1 METKDLNYYV
11 KFIFSSEDDGFCFS
25 TTDRAMLPKC
35 PKPDTDK
42 QAIDYKIGDII
53 YFYKE
58 AIPFKIKDIWI
69 RQLVEDLELL
79 EYGIDSQD
87 CTCPQGTPK
96 DFLFTIQITVEKV

>member
-11 KFIFSSEDDGFCFS
+11 KFIFSSEDNEFCFS

-53 YFYKE
+53 YFEK
-58 AIPFKIKDIWI
+58 ATPFKIKDIWI
-69 RQLVEDLELL
+69 RQLLEDLELL
-79 EYGIDSQD
+79 EYGVDSQD
-87 CTCPQGTPK
+87 CTCSQGIVK
-96 DFLFTIQITVEKV
+96 KFLFTIQITVVKL